1 MRFRSDYGGSLQ
13 VREEMKP
20 IKIPTSMENV
30 PSRLTRR
37 EDGSSTIELAIVFP
51 ILLILFVGTAEL
63 GRLFYTYN
71 TLSKATA
78 VGARYLSTS
87 RNAVNGTNTEK
98 TNARTEAMNLVV
110 CGIKSTS
117 ATACTG
123 QTPVV
128 PGLTTSNVL
137 ICDNFSTASCTPALG
152 GAPVKYFKVEI
163 QGYTFA
169 PGVWDLATQTGL
181 ASTKFYFPLQ
191 PGTETR
197 SMQ

>member
-1 MRFRSDYGGSLQ
+1 MNA
-13 VREEMKP
+13 
-20 IKIPTSMENV
+20 I
-30 PSRLTRR
+30 TRMIVR
-37 EDGSSTIELAIVFP
+37 EDGSYTIELAIIFP
-51 ILLILFVGTAEL
+51 ILVLLFVGTAEL
-63 GRLFYTYN
+63 GRLFYTYT

-87 RNAVNGTNTEK
+87 RNAVNGTTTEK
-98 TNARTEAMNLVV
+98 ANAKIEAKNLVV

-128 PGLTTSNVL
+128 PGLTTANVN
-137 ICDNFSTASCTPALG
+137 ICDNFSTPCSPALT
-152 GAPVKYFKVEI
+152 ASTIKYFKVEI
-163 QGYTFA
+163 TGYTYSA
-169 PGVWDLATQTGL
+169 GVFNLASKTGL
-181 ASTKFYFPLQ
+181 AQSTYYFTLK